1 MAGLL
6 GAIGKGIAGGARAA
20 ENAFAEQLKQQAME
34 AREMNLLRIQEMFAD
49 KRQQASYQQAKDLQ
63 EAAQI
68 HSENILDQ
76 QIRAQKGMHTEGIES
91 AKEIAF
97 ENREYQKESQDKLIA
112 AQRSLAILT
121 HGLKEGETDEI
132 TKKFNALTKIVGP
145 EKATNFITELATGK
159 NTTYEYL
166 VAKMTK
172 DMDLNTMKDTDVE
185 RVAQIARS
193 FAKLKGGPTAGQAAP
208 GKSIKERA
216 KERAATAAIPAP
228 VNSPAA
234 KDSDR
239 SGLIGGGMVW

>member
-6 GAIGKGIAGGARAA
+6 GAIGKGIAGGAKAA
-20 ENAFAEQLKQQAME
+20 QDVFSERLKQSAME
-34 AREMNLLRIQEMFAD
+34 AREMNLLRIQGMFA
-49 KRQQASYQQAKDLQ
+49 KEARTESFQQAKDLQ

-68 HSENILDQ
+68 HSENLQ
-76 QIRAQKGMHTEGIES
+76 GEQLRTSRAQHTESITSAEGI
-91 AKEIAF
+91 ATA
-97 ENREYQKESQDKLIA
+97 NREHQASQQDKLID
-112 AQRSLAILT
+112 AQKSLALLT
-121 HGLKEGETDEI
+121 HGLKQGETDEI

-166 VAKMTK
+166 VTKMTR
-172 DMDLNTMKDTDVE
+172 DMDLNAMKDTDIE
-185 RVAQIARS
+185 KVAQIANS
-193 FAKLKGGPTAGQAAP
+193 FAKLKGGPTAGQTAP

-216 KERAATAAIPAP
+216 KERAAAIPAP
-228 VNSPAA
+228 VNSPTV